1 MPTTTIAA
9 SGFFCLQ
16 AHPLT
21 KKMAARKKDIDKR
34 SGHWYKSVFVSAW
47 KRAYWDAAFRAAV

>member
-1 MPTTTIAA
+1 
-9 SGFFCLQ
+9 
-16 AHPLT
+16 
-21 KKMAARKKDIDKR
+21 MAARKKDIDKR